1 MELLAPAGSI
11 EAFEAAVSAGADA
24 VYIGA
29 PTLNARAL
37 AKHFVMAEIAAM
49 VDHAHRHDVK
59 VYVAMNSLMKE
70 EEIPTATHAL
80 AAFEQLGVDALILQ
94 DLGLYHLARRHFPKL
109 RLHAS
114 TLLAGHNSAAVRQF
128 VTMGFQRVVLAREL
142 TLPEIAAIHR
152 QNQVELE
159 VFIHGALCFSYS
171 GLCLFSSFQGGKS
184 GLRGRCV
191 QPCRRRYTWSGKGKS
206 GAQSGYLFSMND
218 LCGIDLIPQ
227 LREAGVTSLKIE
239 GRMRSARYVEAVT
252 SAYRMALDAPRDGA
266 EILAAANER
275 LREAMG
281 RRAIAG
287 YFAASQ
293 PAGIISPQH
302 SGNIGLFLGKIDSS
316 RERSVRLTLKEPLRC
331 GDRLRLHQEKSG
343 ERVAFTLKAMQ
354 REGGEVDAA
363 AAGATVTIELPEKSS
378 PGDSLYKVDCCE
390 RRADE
395 AKKGMVK
402 PERFRQQAA
411 APSIRQKAEQVLAVL
426 RAEGIRSLAGAGETA
441 SASAGAGKGGRA
453 LRWWL
458 KVADF
463 DLLRRTMPSPPER
476 IVVTLTQQTLSQ
488 FKRGRRWLE
497 PILDRLVWALPPIIA
512 EESLPF
518 YRRAIGELAQG
529 GFGEWQIGH
538 IGQLSLFQGDAGSGG
553 KGKKGKRPPRR
564 RRFALSGDYTLNIL
578 NSLALRCAGELGLG
592 RAQCA
597 IEGDRDNLR
606 AMLAGGKGIEAG
618 MTIYGAV
625 PLFIARLKAGHFQ
638 YERPFLSPKGE
649 RFVLKEA
656 WGQTVAV
663 ADPVFSLLGRQGEL
677 AAMGVRYGVVDL
689 SLLRMLKG
697 ELEQVATLAA
707 GKGGKPP
714 RQRSSTF
721 NYLGVLD

>member
-1 MELLAPAGSI
+1 
-11 EAFEAAVSAGADA
+11 
-24 VYIGA
+24 
-29 PTLNARAL
+29 
-37 AKHFVMAEIAAM
+37 
-49 VDHAHRHDVK
+49 
-59 VYVAMNSLMKE
+59 
-70 EEIPTATHAL
+70 
-80 AAFEQLGVDALILQ
+80 
-94 DLGLYHLARRHFPKL
+94 
-109 RLHAS
+109 
-114 TLLAGHNSAAVRQF
+114 
-128 VTMGFQRVVLAREL
+128 
-142 TLPEIAAIHR
+142 
-152 QNQVELE
+152 
-159 VFIHGALCFSYS
+159 
-171 GLCLFSSFQGGKS
+171 
-184 GLRGRCV
+184 
-191 QPCRRRYTWSGKGKS
+191 
-206 GAQSGYLFSMND
+206 YLFSMND

-252 SAYRMALDAPRDGA
+252 AAYRMALDAPPDGA
-266 EILAAANER
+266 EILAAAGER

-281 RRAIAG
+281 RRSTAG
-287 YFAASQ
+287 YFAAPQ

-302 SGNIGLFLGKIDSS
+302 SGNIGLFLGKIETS
-316 RERSVRLTLKEPLRC
+316 RDRSVRLVLKEPLRC

-343 ERVAFTLKAMQ
+343 ERLAFTLKTMH
-354 REGGEVDAA
+354 REGVEVDAA
-363 AAGATVTIELPEKSS
+363 AAGATVTVELPEKSS

-402 PERFRQQAA
+402 PERFRQLAT
-411 APSIRQKAEQVLAVL
+411 APSIRQKAEQVLAAL
-426 RAEGIRSLAGAGETA
+426 RAEGIRSLAGGGEA
-441 SASAGAGKGGRA
+441 AAAAAGKGNRT

-463 DLLRRTMPSPPER
+463 DLLRRTMPQPPER
-476 IVVTLTQQTLSQ
+476 IVVTLTQQSLSQ

-512 EESLPF
+512 EETLPF

-529 GFGEWQIGH
+529 GFGDWQIGH
-538 IGQLSLFQGDAGSGG
+538 IGQVSLFQGEAGSGG
-553 KGKKGKRPPRR
+553 KGKKNKRPPRR
-564 RRFALSGDYTLNIL
+564 RRFTLSGDYTLNIL
-578 NSLALRCAGELGLG
+578 NSLALRCASELGLG

-677 AAMGVRYGVVDL
+677 AAMGVRYGVVDI

-697 ELEQVATLAA
+697 ELEQVAALAA

-721 NYLGVLD
+721 NYLGSLD